1 MTLRDLVANHSIAN
15 DGAEVLRSIGAAG
28 QSFLVYALPRNAG
41 KSTVTEAIVA
51 EAPESLPRLD
61 FYGTEDEAVAL
72 SAAPAR
78 AYLQVGEIGHRGRR
92 GYLADEEVVRLF
104 DVLSGGTY
112 SLASSLHA
120 DSVDGVFDVLR
131 KNGVSS
137 RVAAAVVSHVVKVRP
152 LGDPDDPAT
161 PRVVEQIHAITPG
174 DDGEP
179 SASLLFQWT
188 GASAGQARA

>member
-1 MTLRDLVANHSIAN
+1 MLTLRDLVANHSIAAE
-15 DGAEVLRSIGAAG
+15 GAEVLRSIGAAG

-41 KSTVTEAIVA
+41 KSTVTDAIVA

-61 FYGTEDEAVAL
+61 FYGTEDEVSAL

-78 AYLQVGEIGHRGRR
+78 AYLQVGEIGHRGQR

-104 DVLSGGTY
+104 DVLSAGIY

-120 DSVDGVFDVLR
+120 DTVDGVFDVLR
-131 KNGVSS
+131 QNGVSS
-137 RVAAAVVSHVVKVRP
+137 SVAAPAVSHVVKVRA
-152 LGDPDDPAT
+152 LGDPFDPAT
-161 PRVVEQIHAITPG
+161 SRVVEQIHAITPG

-179 SASLLFQWT
+179 SATLLYEWNGLADQT
-188 GASAGQARA
+188 T